1 MSNLSDFMGGGGG
14 LIVKRE
20 LFTANGTWTKPAG
33 LVGGQC
39 WITAIGGGS
48 SGNTAGI
55 GVGGTSG
62 AYIARFP
69 VDISGT
75 SSETVT
81 IGAGGAAV
89 PNDGSNTEVDGN
101 AGSVSSFGAIV
112 SLAGG
117 LAPATDDTYTGTFTT
132 QNPGAGSSDI
142 TTRSPIP
149 STLGA
154 PIASS
159 VGRSGDG
166 GSGLL
171 LDASGT
177 KAGDVIAGA
186 GGVGGIGY
194 GAGGGGAF
202 SYRGSGAGADG
213 AILVEWLESV

>member
-20 LFTANGTWTKPAG
+20 LFTSSGTWTKSADIIG
-33 LVGGQC
+33 EQV
-39 WITAIGGGS
+39 WVTMIGGGS
-48 SGNTAGI
+48 SGNTAGNP
-55 GVGGTSG
+55 VGGTSG

-89 PNDGSNTEVDGN
+89 PYDGSNTEVDGN

-132 QNPGAGSSDI
+132 QNPGAGSSDSP
-142 TTRSPIP
+142 RSPIP

-159 VGRSGDG
+159 LGQQGDG

-177 KAGDVIAGA
+177 KAGDAA
-186 GGVGGIGY
+186 GGTDSVGGIGY
-194 GAGGGGAF
+194 GAGGGGTI

>member
-1 MSNLSDFMGGGGG
+1 MSALSDFMGGSGG
-14 LIVKRE
+14 LIIKRE
-20 LFTANGTWTKPAG
+20 LFTADGTWTKSAD
-33 LVGGQC
+33 LKGGQA

-48 SGNTAGI
+48 SGNTSRWPI
-55 GVGGTSG
+55 GGTSG

-89 PNDGSNTEVDGN
+89 PDDNSEAAGN

-117 LAPATDDTYTGTFTT
+117 LAPATDGTYTGTFTT
-132 QNPGAGSSDI
+132 QNPGAGPSNSL
-142 TTRSPIP
+142 RSPIP
-149 STLGA
+149 STSGA

-159 VGRSGDG
+159 LRQNGDG

-177 KAGDVIAGA
+177 KAGDVTGGL

-194 GAGGGGAF
+194 GAGGGGGNSF
-202 SYRGSGAGADG
+202 RGSGAGADG

>member
-1 MSNLSDFMGGGGG
+1 MAWLEFQTASGGAV
-14 LIVKRE
+14 LRRQ
-20 LFTANGTWTKPAG
+20 LFTANGTWTKPSG
-33 LVGGQC
+33 IIGEQV
-39 WITAIGGGS
+39 WVTMIGGGS
-48 SGNTAGI
+48 SGNTAGNV
-55 GVGGTSG
+55 VGGTSG

-89 PNDGSNTEVDGN
+89 PDDNTEAAGN

-117 LAPATDDTYTGTFTT
+117 LVPATDGTYTGTFTT
-132 QNPGAGSSDI
+132 QNPGAGSADSPI
-142 TTRSPIP
+142 SPIP

-159 VGRSGDG
+159 LGLYGDG

-177 KAGDVIAGA
+177 KAGDAIG
-186 GGVGGIGY
+186 GSPLGVGGIGY
-194 GAGGGGAF
+194 GAGGSG
-202 SYRGSGAGADG
+202 SYRIYGSGAGADG

>member
-1 MSNLSDFMGGGGG
+1 MAWLEFQTASGGAV
-14 LIVKRE
+14 LRRQ
-20 LFTANGTWTKPAG
+20 LFTASGTWTKPSG
-33 LVGGQC
+33 IIGEQV
-39 WITAIGGGS
+39 WVTMIGGGS
-48 SGNTAGI
+48 SGNTAGNP
-55 GVGGTSG
+55 VGGTSG

-89 PNDGSNTEVDGN
+89 PDDGLDVDGN

-117 LAPATDDTYTGTFTT
+117 LAPATDGTYTGTFTT
-132 QNPGAGSSDI
+132 QNPGASSSDSP
-142 TTRSPIP
+142 RSPIP
-149 STLGA
+149 SPLGA

-159 VGRSGDG
+159 LGLSGDG

-177 KAGDVIAGA
+177 KAGDNT
-186 GGVGGIGY
+186 GGYIRVGGIGY
-194 GAGGGGAF
+194 GAGGGGSF
-202 SYRGSGAGADG
+202 SNGGSGAGADG

>member
-1 MSNLSDFMGGGGG
+1 MSALSDFMGGGAS
-14 LIVKRE
+14 IVRRQ
-20 LFTANGTWTKPAG
+20 LFTANGTWTKPSG
-33 LVGGQC
+33 IIGEQV

-48 SGNTAGI
+48 SGNTAGN
-55 GVGGTSG
+55 GLGGTSG

-81 IGAGGAAV
+81 IGAGGAAL
-89 PNDGSNTEVDGN
+89 PDDGSAAAGN

-117 LAPATDDTYTGTFTT
+117 LVPATDGTYTGTFTT
-132 QNPGAGSSDI
+132 QNPGAGAS
-142 TTRSPIP
+142 IP

-159 VGRSGDG
+159 LGQSGDG

-177 KAGDVIAGA
+177 KAGDVT
-186 GGVGGIGY
+186 GGLGSVGGIGY

-202 SYRGSGAGADG
+202 ELRGSGAGADG